1 MNEQAIYVYAKWQV
15 KEGKLDAVLQ
25 IMKEAA
31 QKSAEEQGNLFYKI
45 NQSKT
50 DENTLILF
58 EGYENESAVEFHRNS
73 EHYQNLVVKQII
85 PLMENREVI
94 LMNHII

>member
-31 QKSAEEQGNLFYKI
+31 HKSAEEQGNLFYKI
-45 NQSKT
+45 HQSKT

-85 PLMENREVI
+85 PLLENREVI